1 MTSKSTDPHDEEP
14 TARLVGDF
22 VARTVTGEGSTSGG
36 RFATRLAD
44 FHRSRRRRRWAL
56 AASVVLGVVVAGLLR
71 LRAPETRSAAPI
83 SYRVD
88 HRDPPVGGYVLAARQ
103 AETVL
108 EFSDGS
114 SLRMAPRARGRV
126 VEASGDGARFALEEG
141 TVSAEI
147 RPRARARWLFE
158 AGPFLVRVHG
168 TSFELSWAPNDTVF
182 VLRLLNGAVSVAGPL
197 AASELE
203 LRSGQ
208 TLTVNLRDRTS
219 TLSIA
224 GDPLDATPA
233 ATAMT
238 ADASTSADVSGS
250 ADVSASAAASASAEV
265 STTAPEPSVGTAQP
279 STGWSNQGWSARLAK
294 GESVAVVGDA
304 ERLGLANVMQHAD
317 NEDLWAFANAARYA
331 AKYALAEQALTTQRR
346 RFPNSAHAREAAFL
360 LGRLHDG
367 DPAGPDEALS
377 WYARYLSETPRGA
390 FASDAL
396 GRKMT
401 LLERSGRHT
410 QAVTVA
416 EEYVKRFP
424 AGTYANAA
432 RVLLRAETR
441 AP

>member
-1 MTSKSTDPHDEEP
+1 MASKPTDPHDQEP

-36 RFATRLAD
+36 GFATRLAD
-44 FHRSRRRRRWAL
+44 FHRLRRRRRWAL

-71 LRAPETRSAAPI
+71 LRAPETRSVAPI

-114 SLRMAPRARGRV
+114 SVRMTPRARGRV

-168 TSFELSWAPNDTVF
+168 TSFELSWAPNDAVF

-208 TLTVNLRDRTS
+208 TLTVNLRDGTS

-224 GDPLDATPA
+224 GDQSDATPA
-233 ATAMT
+233 TTAMT
-238 ADASTSADVSGS
+238 ADASASAE
-250 ADVSASAAASASAEV
+250 ASASAAA
-265 STTAPEPSVGTAQP
+265 STTAPEPSVGADVAQP

-294 GESVAVVGDA
+294 GESAAVVGDA
-304 ERLGLANVMQHAD
+304 ERLGLVNVMQHAD
-317 NEDLWAFANAARYA
+317 NGDLWAFANAARYA
-331 AKYALAEQALTTQRR
+331 ARYALAEQALTTERR
-346 RFPNSAHAREAAFL
+346 RFPNSAQAREAAFL

-367 DPAGPDEALS
+367 DAAGPDEALS

-410 QAVTVA
+410 QAVAVA
-416 EEYVKRFP
+416 EEYAKRFP
-424 AGTYANAA
+424 DGTYANAA
-432 RVLLRAETR
+432 RVLMRAETR